1 MVNPRILILSDPD
14 EQGAFTYRLSVTLPS
29 GRVAQRVGQFQ
40 GPFPEGTPGQIKQ
53 ALKQALEIEWQAFKD
68 ALKDIRI
75 QGKRQDEN
83 GVWDL

>member
-1 MVNPRILILSDPD
+1 MAHPRILILSDPD
-14 EQGAFTYRLSVTLPS
+14 ERGLFTYRLSVTLPS
-29 GRVAQRVGQFQ
+29 GRVAQQVRQFQ

-53 ALKQALEIEWQAFKD
+53 AIKQVLEADWQAFKD

-83 GVWDL
+83 GTWDL

>member
-1 MVNPRILILSDPD
+1 MAHPRILILSDPD
-14 EQGAFTYRLSVTLPS
+14 EQGTFTYRLSVTLPS
-29 GRVAQRVGQFQ
+29 GRIAQRVAHFQ
-40 GPFPEGTPGQIKQ
+40 GPFPDGTPGQIRQ
-53 ALKQALEIEWQAFKD
+53 ALKQALEAEWQAFKD